1 MDTGMDKEPKLV
13 GTELYLKGLIYVRA
27 LRLAGGASTEELQRF
42 SAEIR
47 RQQRQLEGERGQIRD
62 RARIRQSIEGAALA
76 L

>member
-1 MDTGMDKEPKLV
+1 MDTEMDKEPKLV

-27 LRLAGGASTEELQRF
+27 LRAAGGASTEELQRF

-47 RQQRQLEGERGQIRD
+47 LRQRQLEGERGQITD

>member
-47 RQQRQLEGERGQIRD
+47 LQQRQLEGERGQITD
-62 RARIRQSIEGAALA
+62 RARIRQSIGGAALA

>member
-47 RQQRQLEGERGQIRD
+47 LQQRQLEGERGQITD